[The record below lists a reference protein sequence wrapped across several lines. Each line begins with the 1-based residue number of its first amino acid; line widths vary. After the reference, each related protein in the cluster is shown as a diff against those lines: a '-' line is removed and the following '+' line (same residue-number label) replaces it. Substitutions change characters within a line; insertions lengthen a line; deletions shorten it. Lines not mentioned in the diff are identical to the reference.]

1 VNSWWKYL
9 AVFLTGLLLG
19 GAVVGFGLH
28 YYMERRENDR
38 GNTERI
44 LNRLSSQLNLTE
56 GQKNRVAAL
65 LKVEA
70 PKMEALRK
78 DMEKKSH
85 ALWMSFDG
93 DLRPLLDADQR
104 NKLDDMEARWREQH
118 KFGRGDHDTG
128 DAPITEIKP

>member
-1 VNSWWKYL
+1 VTPWWKSL

-28 YYMERRENDR
+28 YYMEHRVNDS
-38 GNTERI
+38 GNAEHI
-44 LNRLSSQLNLTE
+44 LNHLSKELNLTE
-56 GQKNRVAAL
+56 GQKNRVGAL

-70 PKMEALRK
+70 PKMDALRK

-85 ALWMSFDG
+85 LLWKSFDA

-104 NKLDDMEARWREQH
+104 NRLDDMEARWRKH
-118 KFGRGDHDTG
+118 KAERGGHTDDDGPVTQG
-128 DAPITEIKP
+128 KQ